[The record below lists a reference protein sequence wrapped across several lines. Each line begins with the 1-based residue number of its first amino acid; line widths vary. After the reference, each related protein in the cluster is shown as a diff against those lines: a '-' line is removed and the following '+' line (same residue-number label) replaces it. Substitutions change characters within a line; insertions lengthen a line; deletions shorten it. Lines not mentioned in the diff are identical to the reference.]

1 MKTFAAIEN
10 GAVVDV
16 TVTSGFHP
24 PPRNGVQ
31 YVACIPGVETGD
43 TTADGVTFFRDGVQ
57 IVVPT
62 PEEIPLWAFR
72 SSLVLAGIT
81 EATVDAMLAELP
93 QPARTVASIQ
103 WNYGNFIRRDHPLI
117 DQLGGALGLTSE
129 QINGVFRVAE
139 TLV

>member
-1 MKTFAAIEN
+1 MKRKALIINGNVGVPRPSNEAELGSVPIPDHVNHGDTTPDGGATF
-10 GAVVDV
+10 
-16 TVTSGFHP
+16 F
-24 PPRNGVQ
+24 RNGVL
-31 YVACIPGVETGD
+31 VVE
-43 TTADGVTFFRDGVQ
+43 
-57 IVVPT
+57 PT

-117 DQLGGALGLTSE
+117 DQLGGALGLTAE
-129 QINGVFRVAE
+129 QINGVFRIAE

>member
-1 MKTFAAIEN
+1 L
-10 GAVVDV
+10 
-16 TVTSGFHP
+16 
-24 PPRNGVQ
+24 
-31 YVACIPGVETGD
+31 
-43 TTADGVTFFRDGVQ
+43 RDGVL
-57 IVVPT
+57 VVEPT